1 MGDGRGEGRW
11 EGGGGKEKEEGK
23 GLYLNCKDNYPNFTS
38 L

>member
-1 MGDGRGEGRW
+1 MGDGRG

-23 GLYLNCKDNYPNFTS
+23 GLYLNCKDNYPNVTS